1 MAGRAAVC
9 RETRTDHEVRS
20 SSYGSCSSQADS
32 LTGQL
37 TMLDE
42 RFLRGQRY
50 PARTR
55 ATASDQG
62 PDLERLVAARAH
74 ADPAD
79 GCADHVL
86 ERPHVRLGVAGQ
98 VLELPGRGDV
108 LPPAV
113 QVLVNRHRMVE
124 LGL

>member
-9 RETRTDHEVRS
+9 PETRTDHEARI

-32 LTGQL
+32 LIGQL

-42 RFLRGQRY
+42 RFPRGQRY
-50 PARTR
+50 QARTR
-55 ATASDQG
+55 ATGSDQG

-74 ADPAD
+74 ADPAH

-86 ERPHVRLGVAGQ
+86 DRPHVRLGVAGQ
-98 VLELPGRGDV
+98 VLEVPGRGGV
-108 LPPAV
+108 L
-113 QVLVNRHRMVE
+113 
-124 LGL
+124 